1 MLDTNENCVN
11 TTDTTLTT
19 TTLIMSLPINSVDT
33 VLSRRLIECSN
44 QFTIQSDVDL
54 TNDIM
59 LSGALNADSATMKL
73 LQSGW

>member
-1 MLDTNENCVN
+1 MLDTSENCVN
-11 TTDTTLTT
+11 TTDATLTT

-54 TNDIM
+54 ANDIM

-73 LQSGW
+73 LQSG